1 MARRNRRKLGAR
13 SLFPRWPGSACL
25 SHRRYQAHRQSEE
38 MDGLDAGPSTTRWLD
53 RTNEDRSATSARLVA
68 ELRHA
73 QGAGSISGGHRRS
86 ARDPGDGEVFRLS
99 GPALEREAAE
109 TLGHLPLA

>member
-1 MARRNRRKLGAR
+1 MAWRNRRKLGAWP
-13 SLFPRWPGSACL
+13 LFSGRPGSACL
-25 SHRRYQAHRQSEE
+25 SHWRYQAHRQSEE

-73 QGAGSISGGHRRS
+73 QGAGPISGGHRRS
-86 ARDPGDGEVFRLS
+86 AGDSGDGEVFRLS
-99 GPALEREAAE
+99 GPALKREAAE
-109 TLGHLPLA
+109 TVGHLPLA